1 MDVIDTR
8 IPFRKGAEPH
18 RIIIAYNRPRGFR
31 CEISESPT
39 GRSIQVYINDIKV
52 YPPTAQVDR

>member
-8 IPFRKGAEPH
+8 IPFRTGADPH
-18 RIIIAYNRPRGFR
+18 RVIIAYNRPRNFR

-39 GRSIQVYINDIKV
+39 GRSIQVYINGEKV
-52 YPPTAQVDR
+52 YP